1 MDDVAVYREQCI
13 WSRFR
18 KKTCGFFCVCICG
31 VFLFCFVFL
40 GECWR
45 MEISKDLKVWSSE
58 KDLWYENDTWNPRYD
73 HLWREHRQKREAAQ
87 ERLLPFRSWA
97 KEVTKDNK
105 KNGQWDKNKMRNLVL
120 LEAIYVLLKLFWA
133 WYAGESLYILH
144 TLSPV
149 PTRPSSIALS
159 GKLLLFLQD
168 LVQFLGSLLW
178 LLTSCF
184 HSTVSLT
191 LF

>member
-1 MDDVAVYREQCI
+1 M
-13 WSRFR
+13 W
-18 KKTCGFFCVCICG
+18 
-31 VFLFCFVFL
+31 VFLCLYLCVFVFVFL

-58 KDLWYENDTWNPRYD
+58 KDLWYENDLWKPRYD

-87 ERLLPFRSWA
+87 ERVLPFRSWA

-105 KNGQWDKNKMRNLVL
+105 KNGQWDKNKMRTLAL

-133 WYAGESLYILH
+133 WYAGESVCILH

-149 PTRPSSIALS
+149 PTRPSSISVS

>member
-1 MDDVAVYREQCI
+1 M
-13 WSRFR
+13 W
-18 KKTCGFFCVCICG
+18 
-31 VFLFCFVFL
+31 VFLCVFVFVFL

-58 KDLWYENDTWNPRYD
+58 KDLWCENDMWKPRYD

-87 ERLLPFRSWA
+87 ERVLPFRSWA

-133 WYAGESLYILH
+133 WYAGESVCILH

-149 PTRPSSIALS
+149 PTRPSSISLS

-184 HSTVSLT
+184 HSAVSLT